1 MPHHRIAGVVVRE
14 DEQCIG
20 LVGHLLQLFGVFQIG
35 GQRLVAD
42 DMDAALQKRLRC
54 RIMHMVGGNDRHRLD
69 AILAQRFLFG
79 HFLERTIAT
88 LGIEPQLVAGS
99 EGFFRRRGQGPR
111 HEIETI
117 VEPRRHAVNAA
128 DKCARTTTD
137 HAKANPLVRLVRCL
151 SFNSHNISPEMLS
164 KPKHT
169 AVGRI
174 IGAA

>member
-1 MPHHRIAGVVVRE
+1 M
-14 DEQCIG
+14 
-20 LVGHLLQLFGVFQIG
+20 
-35 GQRLVAD
+35 
-42 DMDAALQKRLRC
+42 
-54 RIMHMVGGNDRHRLD
+54 
-69 AILAQRFLFG
+69 
-79 HFLERTIAT
+79 
-88 LGIEPQLVAGS
+88 AGS
-99 EGFFRRRGQGPR
+99 EGFFRRRGQGPCD
-111 HEIETI
+111 EIETI